1 MFLLLLQ
8 NPLRPETQKT
18 YERDLLLNKAMLII
32 YNTFLSLSLNL
43 ALKEEPKHVAVISNL
58 IFFNSNC

>member
-8 NPLRPETQKT
+8 NHLRPENQNT
-18 YERDLLLNKAMLII
+18 YERDLVLNKAPLII

-43 ALKEEPKHVAVISNL
+43 ALKEESKYVAVISNL
-58 IFFNSNC
+58 IFFNSNY